1 MTKVKERRNNMKKR
15 NFYSILFATAVLGSS
30 FTACS
35 DNDEGGNLVQE
46 IQTLQEAEALI
57 RGAYRP
63 YQTLSSTFTS
73 IVDTPTELGT
83 SYLGNEED
91 NVTKMV
97 TLEYDKESSYAVK
110 TFNALYS
117 GIGTVNDA
125 IEKAEA
131 STKLSEEEKQLVIG
145 EAKFSRGLFYS
156 WLTVLWGE
164 VPLRLTTSDANNTER
179 ASIDDVYTQVVKDL
193 TEAAEVL
200 PERPTSPINPSK
212 GAAYALLTRV
222 YLQWASVPLN
232 YEEVKAI
239 QTSRTDPAPK
249 AWNTAYLREVI
260 KYADKVKELGYTLQP
275 NFEDLFGIANE
286 SKGPEQI
293 FTIYHEGDGIDK
305 QGNHQNHC
313 AWTYPFEEETQVI
326 HIQPIHTFDDW
337 PNDDPRKAFSIVTEI
352 TDPRDGSVH
361 SYYPP
366 VNLPVYGKGVDRST
380 ANSVYTT
387 QLYNYV
393 DRIELR
399 YAEVLLNKA
408 EALVQ
413 LGRNSEAEQPLNE
426 IRKRGFKGDTS
437 HNISNPTLQDI
448 QNEWEYEF
456 IYEQR
461 HWQNLTRW
469 KNLISTVLTVQ
480 NFEHFDDSYA
490 TAGGVGRDGH
500 IVNTFFAR
508 IHRFLKAKY
517 EHINGHFY
525 RFPIPYGSDGQDLG
539 IVPQNPGYSD

>member
-1 MTKVKERRNNMKKR
+1 MKKTHL
-15 NFYSILFATAVLGSS
+15 YSILFAAALASGLTS
-30 FTACS
+30 CS

-46 IQTLQEAEALI
+46 LQTLQEAEALI

-73 IVDTPTELGT
+73 MVDTPTELGT

-97 TLEYDKESSYAVK
+97 TLEYDKEGSYSVK
-110 TFNALYS
+110 TFNALYNS
-117 GIGTVNDA
+117 IGAVNDA

-131 STKLSEEEKQLVIG
+131 SSKLTESEKELVVA

-164 VPLRLTTSDANNTER
+164 VPLRLSTADANKTER
-179 ASIDDVYTQVVKDL
+179 ESIDKVYTQVVKDL

-200 PERPTSPINPSK
+200 PDHPTSPVNPSK

-222 YLQWASVPLN
+222 YLQWASVPLSFD
-232 YEEVKAI
+232 EVKAI
-239 QTSRTDPAPK
+239 QTSRVDPAPK
-249 AWNTAYLREVI
+249 AWNTSYLNEVI
-260 KYADKVKELGYTLQP
+260 NYADKVKDLGYSLQP
-275 NFEDLFGIANE
+275 NFEDLFGLYNE
-286 SKGPEQI
+286 SRGPEQI
-293 FTIYHEGDGIDK
+293 FTIYHEGDGIDQ

-313 AWTYPFEEETQVI
+313 AWTNPFEETTTVI
-326 HIQPIHTFDDW
+326 HIQPIHTFENW
-337 PNDDPRKAFSIVTEI
+337 PDNDPRKAFSLVTEI

-361 SYYPP
+361 TYFPP
-366 VNLPVYGKGVDRST
+366 VTLPAYGKGVDRSGST
-380 ANSVYTT
+380 TLWET
-387 QLYNYV
+387 QLNNAV
-393 DRIELR
+393 DRIEIR

-413 LGRNSEAEQPLNE
+413 LGRSRDAEQPLNE
-426 IRKRGFKGDTS
+426 IRKRGFKSQG
-437 HNISNPTLQDI
+437 NYAISNPTLEDI
-448 QNEWEYEF
+448 QKEWEYEF

-469 KNLISTVLTVQ
+469 KNLIATVLTVKD
-480 NFEHFDDSYA
+480 FEHYDDSYA
-490 TAGGVGRDGH
+490 TVGGIGRDGNE
-500 IVNTFFAR
+500 VNTFFAR

-525 RFPIPYGSDGQDLG
+525 RFPIPYGSNGEELG

>member
-1 MTKVKERRNNMKKR
+1 MKKKHL
-15 NFYSILFATAVLGSS
+15 YSILLAAALGTA
-30 FTACS
+30 FTSCS

-46 IQTLQEAEALI
+46 LQTLQEAEALI

-110 TFNALYS
+110 TFNALYT

-131 STKLSEEEKQLVIG
+131 SSKLTAAEKQLVIG

-164 VPLRLTTSDANNTER
+164 VPLRLSTADANITER
-179 ASIDDVYTQVVKDL
+179 ASIDAVYTQVVKDL

-200 PERPTSPINPSK
+200 PARPTSPINPSK

-222 YLQWASVPLN
+222 YLQWASVPLSF
-232 YEEVKAI
+232 EEVKAI

-249 AWNTAYLREVI
+249 AWNSAYLNKVLE
-260 KYADKVKELGYTLQP
+260 YAQKVEDLGYTLQP

-286 SKGPEQI
+286 SQGPEQI
-293 FTIYHEGDGIDK
+293 FTIYHEGDGVDQ

-326 HIQPIHTFDDW
+326 HIQPIHTFEDW
-337 PNDDPRKAFSIVTEI
+337 PDDDPRKAFSIVTEI
-352 TDPRDGSVH
+352 TDPRDGSLH
-361 SYYPP
+361 TYLPP
-366 VNLPVYGKGVDRST
+366 VTLPVYGKGVDRST
-380 ANSVYTT
+380 PTSVYTT

-393 DRIELR
+393 DRIEIR

-413 LGRNSEAEQPLNE
+413 LGRSSDAEEPLNQ
-426 IRKRGFKGDTS
+426 IRKRGFKGDES
-437 HNISNPTLQDI
+437 HNISNPTLSDI
-448 QNEWEYEF
+448 QKEWEYEF
-456 IYEQR
+456 VYEQR

-469 KNLISTVLTVQ
+469 KNLIATVLTVQ

-490 TAGGVGRDGH
+490 TVGGTGRDGST
-500 IVNTFFAR
+500 VNTFFAR